1 MLPEKMEKY
10 SGRVIEGSR
19 GRTRYNRY
27 ERTMTNW
34 DGRMSKVGCIKLFIS
49 NLDKGVTE
57 NEVIELFGE
66 FESFKSATL
75 HYDRYNNSLGTAEVV
90 YDRKRDAIKAKKEF
104 NNRTLDGKVMEIAIY
119 GLDRETALAKQPLS
133 RKVRAR
139 MDNWSKDPKSRKNRI
154 PSVTKEDKGGA
165 MEGWGGARKRRRH
178 FLRKEELKTEMKAKM
193 WRNQRSRFH
202 WKSNRNTR
210 DKVRGGDNRS
220 FDSNKNRKK
229 LVRSKED
236 LDAELDAYMK
246 GRSV

>member
-1 MLPEKMEKY
+1 MTSDKMEKY
-10 SGRVIEGSR
+10 SGRGIEGAR
-19 GRTRYNRY
+19 GRTRHNRY

-34 DGRMSKVGCIKLFIS
+34 DGRMSKVDCVKLFIS

-66 FESFKSATL
+66 YESFKSATL

-119 GLDRETALAKQPLS
+119 GSDRGTAFVKQPLS

-139 MDNWSKDPKSRKNRI
+139 MDIWSKEPKSRKNRSA
-154 PSVTKEDKGGA
+154 SVTKEDKGGA
-165 MEGWGGARKRRRH
+165 MGGWGGARKRRRH

-193 WRNQRSRFH
+193 WRNQRSRFD

-210 DKVRGGDNRS
+210 DKVRGGENRS
-220 FDSNKNRKK
+220 FDSKKNRKK